1 MKQIVNGYVIALL
14 SVIMV
19 CLLAVPALTDYTGD
33 HSLTVY
39 EHNTING
46 GVVFDTVVDG
56 SKYTLLYSPL
66 PNMTKPV
73 LSQDMTVAIPANA
86 TVRTARLYNYY
97 TWSDSGDVDNLIP
110 GEPAEAILTLSDG
123 VNTWIT
129 EVNNSAANPDV
140 AHYVDRKG
148 QGYTSKKYDY
158 PSGTLAWDVTD
169 HVAGSGTFTATIE
182 NARELTNSTNNWTLP
197 NPGEYFCTFG
207 FGLLVVYELD
217 DGSRIEYWIAEG
229 CDMLYASGYY
239 GITPENATTSATF
252 SDGVSCA
259 ASAELTTVLTASDKG
274 GYTPPKNMVIFN
286 DVEVGPST
294 AVSKYAIGVNTFDV
308 IDLLSGQNIVEL
320 QDRKDYE
327 TACNVFL
334 VVNKDKRDMVVKIDS
349 DLHALRT
356 DVQDLDHAVIRT
368 SLLSKIDNAI
378 AKNDLAL
385 GCIDAGDETCANNNL
400 NTCKS
405 TMNAFISEVDAQ
417 SDIHI
422 PVDTADALMSD
433 ASDII
438 TDIDCAINTSI

>member
-56 SKYTLLYSPL
+56 SKYTLLYSP
-66 PNMTKPV
+66 PQNMTKPV
-73 LSQDMTVAIPANA
+73 LSQGLTVAIPAGA

-97 TWSDSGDVDNLIP
+97 TWSDSGNNIVP
-110 GEPAEAILTLSDG
+110 GDPAEAVLTLSDG
-123 VNTWIT
+123 VNNWTT
-129 EVNNSAANPDV
+129 EVNNSVSNPDV

-148 QGYTSKKYDY
+148 QGYTSKKYDF

-169 HVAGSGTFTATIE
+169 YVAGSGTFTATIE
-182 NARELTNSTNNWTLP
+182 NAKDQTNSTTNWTLP
-197 NPGEYFCTFG
+197 DPGEYFCTYG
-207 FGLLVVYELD
+207 FGLLVVYELN
-217 DGSRIEYWIAEG
+217 DGSKIEYWIAEG
-229 CDMLYASGYY
+229 CDMLYASSYY
-239 GITPENATTSATF
+239 GITPEMATTSATF
-252 SDGVSCA
+252 SNGVTCA
-259 ASAELTTVLTASDKG
+259 ASAELTTVLTASNKG
-274 GYTPPKNMVIFN
+274 TETPPKNMVIFN

-294 AVSKYAIGVNTFDV
+294 ATSTYAIGVNTFAV
-308 IDLLSGQNIVEL
+308 VDLLSGQNIVEM

-327 TACNVFL
+327 TARSAFL
-334 VVNKDKRDMVVKIDS
+334 VINKDKRDMVVKIDS
-349 DLHALRT
+349 DLLALRA
-356 DVQDLDHAVIRT
+356 DVQNLDHAGVRT
-368 SLLSKIDNAI
+368 SLLNKIDNAI

-422 PVDTADALMSD
+422 PVYTADALISD

-438 TDIDCAINTSI
+438 TDIDCAINTPI

>member
-1 MKQIVNGYVIALL
+1 MKAIANRYTIALL

-19 CLLAVPALTDYTGD
+19 CLLVVPPVMADYIGD
-33 HSLTVY
+33 RSLTVY

-46 GVVFDTVVDG
+46 GVVFDTVMDG
-56 SKYTLLYSPL
+56 SKYTLLYSP
-66 PNMTKPV
+66 PQEMTKPV
-73 LSQDMTVAIPANA
+73 LSQDMTAAIPAGA

-97 TWSDSGDVDNLIP
+97 TWSDSGNNTVAGD
-110 GEPAEAILTLSDG
+110 PAEAILTISDG
-123 VNTWIT
+123 VNTWTT
-129 EVNNSAANPDV
+129 EVNNTVTNPDV

-148 QGYTSKKYDY
+148 QGYTSKKYDF

-169 HVAGSGTFTATIE
+169 YITGSGTFTATIE
-182 NARELTNSTNNWTLP
+182 NAKELTDSTNNWTLP
-197 NPGEYFCTFG
+197 NPGEYFCTYG
-207 FGLLVVYELD
+207 FGLLVVYELN

-229 CDMLYASGYY
+229 CEMLYASSYY
-239 GITPENATTSATF
+239 GITPAMATTNTTF

-274 GYTPPKNMVIFN
+274 EYTPPKNMVIFN

-294 AVSKYAIGVNTFDV
+294 ANNKYAIGVNTFDV
-308 IDLLSGQNIVEL
+308 VDLLSGQNIVEL
-320 QDRKDYE
+320 QDRYDCE
-327 TACNVFL
+327 TVCNVFL
-334 VVNKDKRDMVVKIDS
+334 VINKDKRDMVVKIDS

-356 DVQDLDHAVIRT
+356 DVQNLDHAGVRI
-368 SLLSKIDNAI
+368 SLLTKIDNAI
-378 AKNDLAL
+378 SKNDLAL
-385 GCIDAGDETCANNNL
+385 DCIDAGDEACANTNL

-405 TMNAFISEVDAQ
+405 IMNAFISEVDAQ

-438 TDIDCAINTSI
+438 TDIDCAINTAI